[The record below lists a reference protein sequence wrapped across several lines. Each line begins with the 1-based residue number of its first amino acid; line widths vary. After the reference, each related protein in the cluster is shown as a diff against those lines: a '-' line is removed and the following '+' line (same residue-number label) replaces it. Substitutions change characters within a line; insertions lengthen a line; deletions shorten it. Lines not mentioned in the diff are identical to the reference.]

1 MENKKKKWILSIVT
15 VIVLTTV
22 IGTLYV
28 YSQLAAVKKVSISK
42 NDQQLKIDK
51 KADQYG
57 DDVINI
63 AFFGLDR
70 RKKDEPSRSDAIMII
85 SLDKKHK
92 KVKVSSIMRDSY
104 VDIDGHGKTKLNHA
118 YAYGGP
124 ELAIK
129 TINSTFK
136 LNIRNFVAVDFYE
149 LEKIIDTVG
158 GVEIPVRSD
167 EIKYIN
173 IYMQET
179 AKIQGKSVQEVQK
192 PGLQNLNG
200 MQAVAYARIR
210 YTSGGDYER
219 TERQRIVLTAIMNKV
234 KKLGP
239 TEFPKVVSAL
249 LPNVESSFSSTEIM
263 KMGTSAFALGIDNIE
278 QQRFPLDDY
287 CQGKLID
294 GVYYLLFNEEKTI
307 NQIHKYIFE
316 DIKGRIYLKN
326 EEIERDIKDIITE
339 INNNIEKWCLR
350 GHSITEIKLKE
361 DKIYEKVEKVNHKG
375 KIGRNDP
382 CPCGSGKKYK
392 KCCLN
397 K

>member
-1 MENKKKKWILSIVT
+1 MENKKKKWILSIAT
-15 VIVLTTV
+15 VIVLITV
-22 IGTLYV
+22 IGTVYV

-70 RKKDEPSRSDAIMII
+70 RTKDEPSRSDAIMII
-85 SLDKKHK
+85 SLNKKHK

-316 DIKGRIYLKN
+316 DIKPN
-326 EEIERDIKDIITE
+326 
-339 INNNIEKWCLR
+339 
-350 GHSITEIKLKE
+350 
-361 DKIYEKVEKVNHKG
+361 
-375 KIGRNDP
+375 
-382 CPCGSGKKYK
+382 
-392 KCCLN
+392 
-397 K
+397 

>member
-1 MENKKKKWILSIVT
+1 MKSKKTKWILSIIT
-15 VIVLTTV
+15 IIVLVGVVGTV
-22 IGTLYV
+22 YV
-28 YSQLAAVKKVSISK
+28 YSQLGKVKKVPIAK
-42 NDQQLKIDK
+42 NDKELKIDK
-51 KADQYG
+51 KVDQYG

-70 RKKDEPSRSDAIMII
+70 RKKDEPSRSDAIMIV
-85 SLDKKHK
+85 SLDKIHK

-104 VDIDGHGKTKLNHA
+104 VDIEGHGKTKLNHA

-136 LNIRNFVAVDFYE
+136 LNIRDFVAVDFYG

-173 IYMQET
+173 AYMQET
-179 AKIQGKSVQEVQK
+179 ARIEGKSVQEVQN

-200 MQAVAYARIR
+200 IQAVAYARIR

-219 TERQRIVLTAIMNKV
+219 TERQRTVLTAIMNKV

-239 TEFPKVVSAL
+239 TEFPKVVSSL
-249 LPNVESSFSSTEIM
+249 LPNVESSLSSTEIM
-263 KMGTSAFALGIDNIE
+263 KMGTSAFSLGVENVE

-307 NQIHKYIFE
+307 DQMHKYIFE
-316 DIKGRIYLKN
+316 DIKPN
-326 EEIERDIKDIITE
+326 
-339 INNNIEKWCLR
+339 
-350 GHSITEIKLKE
+350 
-361 DKIYEKVEKVNHKG
+361 
-375 KIGRNDP
+375 
-382 CPCGSGKKYK
+382 
-392 KCCLN
+392 
-397 K
+397 

>member
-15 VIVLTTV
+15 VIVLTAV

-70 RKKDEPSRSDAIMII
+70 RKKEEPSRSDAIMII

-192 PGLQNLNG
+192 SGLQNLNG

-316 DIKGRIYLKN
+316 DIKPN
-326 EEIERDIKDIITE
+326 
-339 INNNIEKWCLR
+339 
-350 GHSITEIKLKE
+350 
-361 DKIYEKVEKVNHKG
+361 
-375 KIGRNDP
+375 
-382 CPCGSGKKYK
+382 
-392 KCCLN
+392 
-397 K
+397 

>member
-1 MENKKKKWILSIVT
+1 MKKKKWILSIVT

-316 DIKGRIYLKN
+316 DIKPN
-326 EEIERDIKDIITE
+326 
-339 INNNIEKWCLR
+339 
-350 GHSITEIKLKE
+350 
-361 DKIYEKVEKVNHKG
+361 
-375 KIGRNDP
+375 
-382 CPCGSGKKYK
+382 
-392 KCCLN
+392 
-397 K
+397 

>member
-1 MENKKKKWILSIVT
+1 
-15 VIVLTTV
+15 
-22 IGTLYV
+22 
-28 YSQLAAVKKVSISK
+28 
-42 NDQQLKIDK
+42 
-51 KADQYG
+51 
-57 DDVINI
+57 
-63 AFFGLDR
+63 
-70 RKKDEPSRSDAIMII
+70 
-85 SLDKKHK
+85 
-92 KVKVSSIMRDSY
+92 
-104 VDIDGHGKTKLNHA
+104 
-118 YAYGGP
+118 
-124 ELAIK
+124 
-129 TINSTFK
+129 
-136 LNIRNFVAVDFYE
+136 VDFYE

-316 DIKGRIYLKN
+316 DIKPN
-326 EEIERDIKDIITE
+326 
-339 INNNIEKWCLR
+339 
-350 GHSITEIKLKE
+350 
-361 DKIYEKVEKVNHKG
+361 
-375 KIGRNDP
+375 
-382 CPCGSGKKYK
+382 
-392 KCCLN
+392 
-397 K
+397 

>member
-28 YSQLAAVKKVSISK
+28 YSQLSAVKKVSISK

-316 DIKGRIYLKN
+316 DIKPN
-326 EEIERDIKDIITE
+326 
-339 INNNIEKWCLR
+339 
-350 GHSITEIKLKE
+350 
-361 DKIYEKVEKVNHKG
+361 
-375 KIGRNDP
+375 
-382 CPCGSGKKYK
+382 
-392 KCCLN
+392 
-397 K
+397 

>member
-15 VIVLTTV
+15 VIVLTAV
-22 IGTLYV
+22 IVTLYV

-316 DIKGRIYLKN
+316 DIKPN
-326 EEIERDIKDIITE
+326 
-339 INNNIEKWCLR
+339 
-350 GHSITEIKLKE
+350 
-361 DKIYEKVEKVNHKG
+361 
-375 KIGRNDP
+375 
-382 CPCGSGKKYK
+382 
-392 KCCLN
+392 
-397 K
+397 

>member
-15 VIVLTTV
+15 VIVLTAV

-316 DIKGRIYLKN
+316 DIKPN
-326 EEIERDIKDIITE
+326 
-339 INNNIEKWCLR
+339 
-350 GHSITEIKLKE
+350 
-361 DKIYEKVEKVNHKG
+361 
-375 KIGRNDP
+375 
-382 CPCGSGKKYK
+382 
-392 KCCLN
+392 
-397 K
+397 

>member
-22 IGTLYV
+22 IVTLYV

-192 PGLQNLNG
+192 SGLQNLNG

-263 KMGTSAFALGIDNIE
+263 KMGTSAFALDIDNIE

-316 DIKGRIYLKN
+316 DIKPN
-326 EEIERDIKDIITE
+326 
-339 INNNIEKWCLR
+339 
-350 GHSITEIKLKE
+350 
-361 DKIYEKVEKVNHKG
+361 
-375 KIGRNDP
+375 
-382 CPCGSGKKYK
+382 
-392 KCCLN
+392 
-397 K
+397 

>member
-22 IGTLYV
+22 IVTLYV

-179 AKIQGKSVQEVQK
+179 ARIQGKSVQEVQK

-316 DIKGRIYLKN
+316 DIRPN
-326 EEIERDIKDIITE
+326 
-339 INNNIEKWCLR
+339 
-350 GHSITEIKLKE
+350 
-361 DKIYEKVEKVNHKG
+361 
-375 KIGRNDP
+375 
-382 CPCGSGKKYK
+382 
-392 KCCLN
+392 
-397 K
+397 